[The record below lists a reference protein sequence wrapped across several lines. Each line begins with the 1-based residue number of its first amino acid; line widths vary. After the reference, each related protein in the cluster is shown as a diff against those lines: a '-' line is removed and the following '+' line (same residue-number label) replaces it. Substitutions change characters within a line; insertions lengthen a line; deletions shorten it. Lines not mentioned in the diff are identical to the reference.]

1 LSKLQNIIQ
10 KTLLYLKS
18 KYMSET
24 FDYIKNIG
32 SLTLEQKRKFYVLF
46 AHNLTVSVRAICFEE
61 SYSDQEKIVG
71 MKQINEIMHR
81 LIFRIE
87 ELHKI
92 SNLDE
97 YSWTEKDFFQMI
109 TGYVSENQKV
119 LAGNIGWAVKSS
131 CEKCFTSD

>member
-1 LSKLQNIIQ
+1 
-10 KTLLYLKS
+10 
-18 KYMSET
+18 MSEK

-32 SLTLEQKRKFYVLF
+32 GLTLEQKRKFYVLY

-92 SNLDE
+92 SNLEED
-97 YSWTEKDFFQMI
+97 SWTEEDFWKLLQHHC
-109 TGYVSENQKV
+109 SENYEI
-119 LAGNIGWAVKSS
+119 LAGNVGWAIKTTYDYCVKP
-131 CEKCFTSD
+131 